1 MQNNLTFYLHGGP
14 VEPPLENLDDALELR
29 EQALPSEDVWQEAVQ
44 RAAAILG
51 VAASPLLT
59 AANVAKF
66 AADVKAMAARHRQG
80 VDRLCT
86 ALRQHMGRLGIDAHS
101 APRLQTS
108 QAALAFIRGIAG
120 ASKDEVVSVIAQ
132 ANVATSAAAM
142 GESLKKAEEMSAV
155 LENTS
160 WELFDKIGQLPRE
173 RAPQA
178 PSIVERVNDA
188 LRRDEHVV
196 ELKRA
201 LKDTQSVALE
211 LLTSLVEVT
220 PLPPPPVQPPVARPP
235 APQAETTGS
244 RRAIDERSAATV
256 FETIRRA
263 MASDT
268 GLVLDIEWHLYRQD
282 GQS

>member
-1 MQNNLTFYLHGGP
+1 
-14 VEPPLENLDDALELR
+14 
-29 EQALPSEDVWQEAVQ
+29 VWQEAIQ

-51 VAASPLLT
+51 VAAPPLLS
-59 AANVAKF
+59 AASVAKF
-66 AADVKAMAARHRQG
+66 VADVKNMAAQYQQG
-80 VDRLCT
+80 VDRLCS
-86 ALRQHMGRLGIDAHS
+86 ALRQYLVRLDIDAHS

-108 QAALAFIRGIAG
+108 LATLALIRGVVG
-120 ASKDEVVSVIAQ
+120 ASKDDLVSVIAQ
-132 ANVATSAAAM
+132 ANVATSSAAM
-142 GESLKKAEEMSAV
+142 GESLKKAGDMSAV

-160 WELFDKIGQLPRE
+160 WELFDKIAQLPRE
-173 RAPQA
+173 RAPEA
-178 PSIVERVNDA
+178 PSIVERVKDA

-201 LKDTQSVALE
+201 LKEAQSAALE

-220 PLPPPPVQPPVARPP
+220 PPPPPAVRPPVVRPP

-244 RRAIDERSAATV
+244 RRAIDEHGAATV

-268 GLVLDIEWHLYRQD
+268 SLVLDIEWHLYRQD
-282 GQS
+282 GQSR